1 MTLQPWQERVV
12 EEKEQLA
19 ERLEKLNA
27 FLVSQACLSLPFDDR
42 CLLARQLFAMEQYL
56 DILLDRIA
64 RFFETATTKGE

>member
-27 FLVSQACLSLPFDDR
+27 FLVSQACLSLPFEER
-42 CLLARQLFAMEQYL
+42 CLLARQALTMTQYL

>member
-19 ERLEKLNA
+19 ERLEKLSA
-27 FLVSQACLSLPFDDR
+27 FLVSQACLSLPFEER
-42 CLLARQLFAMEQYL
+42 CLLARQAQTMAQYL

-64 RFFETATTKGE
+64 RLFETATTKGE

>member
-19 ERLEKLNA
+19 ERLNKLNA
-27 FLVSQACLSLPFDDR
+27 FLGSETALGLPFDER
-42 CLLARQLFAMEQYL
+42 CLLVRQASVMKQYL
-56 DILLDRIA
+56 DVLLDRIA

>member
-1 MTLQPWQERVV
+1 MTLQPHQQRVV
-12 EEKEQLA
+12 DEKNELA

-27 FLVSQACLSLPFDDR
+27 FLVTEKCLALPFEER
-42 CLLARQLFAMEQYL
+42 CLLARQALTMTQYL

>member
-1 MTLQPWQERVV
+1 MTLQPHQQRVV
-12 EEKEQLA
+12 DEKNELA

-27 FLVSQACLSLPFDDR
+27 FLVSQTCLSLPFEER
-42 CLLARQLFAMEQYL
+42 CLLARQARAMAQYL

>member
-27 FLVSQACLSLPFDDR
+27 FLVSQACLSLPFEER
-42 CLLARQLFAMEQYL
+42 
-56 DILLDRIA
+56 
-64 RFFETATTKGE
+64 

>member
-1 MTLQPWQERVV
+1 MTLQPFQQRVV

-27 FLVSQACLSLPFDDR
+27 FLVTPQCLALPFDER
-42 CLLARQLFAMEQYL
+42 CLLARQAGVMAQYL